1 MNPYPHPLS
10 ENVTSSMKGNRRIDT
25 KPEKRLRSSL
35 HRLGFRFR
43 KDYPITVSTN
53 RKCRPDVAFTKKKL
67 AVFVDG
73 CFWHQ
78 CPEHGHIPSNNNEY
92 WTRKLNGNRARDEN
106 DNELLTE
113 NGWAVLRI
121 WEHMPLDKALLL
133 VDSSYTQL

>member
-1 MNPYPHPLS
+1 
-10 ENVTSSMKGNRRIDT
+10 
-25 KPEKRLRSSL
+25 
-35 HRLGFRFR
+35 
-43 KDYPITVSTN
+43 VSTN

-67 AVFVDG
+67 AIFVDG